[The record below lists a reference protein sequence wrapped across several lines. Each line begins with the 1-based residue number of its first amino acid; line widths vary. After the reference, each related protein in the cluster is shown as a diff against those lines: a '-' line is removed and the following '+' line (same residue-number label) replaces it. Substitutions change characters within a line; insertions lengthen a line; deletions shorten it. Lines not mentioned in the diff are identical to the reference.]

1 MSASATV
8 LLRIFTGPHVGAEVV
23 LPEGVHVVGTDDSCD
38 IILSDASLAARH
50 AALTVAAPRGDGP
63 GAAPEVHVAP
73 LDGGIRTGDAE
84 VPPQGAPLAAGTGCW
99 LGDTCLA
106 WNRPGAEWG
115 DVLARP
121 RAGGEG
127 GGPVD
132 DAPQPSAPAD
142 AASGDGAP
150 GDTASGSQP
159 VPTKSQDSSTTD
171 AHDIGGL
178 TLPGGTV
185 AAPPP
190 RRVRSVVAGLLALVC
205 AIAIVV
211 TVETRPPGPAER
223 VAAVEEALRGAGV
236 TSLAVSADGDGVV
249 VRGLLGNDE
258 ERATVWKVAR
268 NLLYPVQI
276 DVAVRDDVVHAV
288 QAAFNS
294 RALYPEVELMDAQS
308 AERQQGE
315 APAPLKVAGYVRDGL
330 VEAWAFSALRD
341 DVPRLPPVTRD
352 LRYASDVAPVL
363 DGLLGGAG
371 LRHVQVRYLPGTVE
385 LAGDLDA
392 RQRERLD
399 EVLAYARAH
408 LGVPVRFAVVRAA
421 AAVQPAAAQPGGR
434 PQAALSA
441 APVSA
446 AASDSA
452 ATAALA
458 GDPLDGLQVRG
469 VTLNPLRFVTIGDGQ
484 RVFEG
489 GMLPGGYVL
498 ESISTKELHLRKDGR
513 STTYRLRGS
522 HE

>member
-38 IILSDASLAARH
+38 IILSDAALAARH
-50 AALTVAAPRGDGP
+50 AALTVAARGEGP

-73 LDGGIRTGDAE
+73 LDGAVRAGDAE
-84 VPPQGAPLAAGTGCW
+84 IPAQGAPLAAGTGCW

-106 WNRPGAEWG
+106 WNRPGAEWD

-132 DAPQPSAPAD
+132 GASQPSPPAED
-142 AASGDGAP
+142 LSGGVAP
-150 GDTASGSQP
+150 GDATPGAQP
-159 VPTKSQDSSTTD
+159 APTKSQDSPAAD
-171 AHDIGGL
+171 AHDVGGL

-190 RRVRSVVAGLLALVC
+190 RRGRSVVAGLLALVC
-205 AIAIVV
+205 AVAIVV
-211 TVETRPPGPAER
+211 TVETRPPAPAER

-236 TSLAVSADGDGVV
+236 TSLEVASGDGGVV
-249 VRGLLGNDE
+249 VRGLLDNDGQ
-258 ERATVWKVAR
+258 RAAVWKVAR

-294 RALYPEVELMDAQS
+294 RALYPEVEFMDAQS
-308 AERQQGE
+308 AARQQGE

-341 DVPRLPPVTRD
+341 DVPSLPPVTRD
-352 LRYASDVAPVL
+352 IRYASDVAPVL

-421 AAVQPAAAQPGGR
+421 PVVQPVAAQSGGR
-434 PQAALSA
+434 PQPALSA
-441 APVSA
+441 VSGPA

-452 ATAALA
+452 MAAAQA
-458 GDPLDGLQVRG
+458 GDPLEGLQVRG

-484 RVFEG
+484 RIFEG

>member
-38 IILSDASLAARH
+38 IILSDAALAARH
-50 AALTVAAPRGDGP
+50 AALTVAVRGEGP
-63 GAAPEVHVAP
+63 GAAPEVHAAP
-73 LDGGIRTGDAE
+73 LDGPVRVGDAE
-84 VPPQGAPLAAGTGCW
+84 VPAQGAPLTAGTGCW

-106 WNRPGAEWG
+106 WNRPGVEWG

-127 GGPVD
+127 GSPAD
-132 DAPQPSAPAD
+132 AAPQPSAPVAASADVAPVDAAAD
-142 AASGDGAP
+142 ARPAP
-150 GDTASGSQP
+150 T
-159 VPTKSQDSSTTD
+159 TSQDAPTVN
-171 AHDIGGL
+171 AHDVGSL
-178 TLPGGTV
+178 TLPDGPV
-185 AAPPP
+185 AAPAA
-190 RRVRSVVAGLLALVC
+190 RRGRSVVAGLLALVC
-205 AIAIVV
+205 AVAIVV
-211 TVETRPPGPAER
+211 TVETRPPAPAER
-223 VAAVEEALRGAGV
+223 VAAVEDALREAGV
-236 TSLAVSADGDGVV
+236 TGLEVASGDDGVV
-249 VRGLLGNDE
+249 VRGLLDNDG

-294 RALYPEVELMDAQS
+294 RALYPEVEFMDAQS
-308 AERQQGE
+308 AARQQGD

-352 LRYASDVAPVL
+352 IRYASDVAPVL

-421 AAVQPAAAQPGGR
+421 PVVQSAAAQPGGR
-434 PQAALSA
+434 AMPGLAAGSA
-441 APVSA
+441 SA
-446 AASDSA
+446 AASDPAA
-452 ATAALA
+452 ATAQA
-458 GDPLDGLQVRG
+458 GDPLEALQVRG

-484 RVFEG
+484 RIFEG

-513 STTYRLRGS
+513 STTYQLRGS